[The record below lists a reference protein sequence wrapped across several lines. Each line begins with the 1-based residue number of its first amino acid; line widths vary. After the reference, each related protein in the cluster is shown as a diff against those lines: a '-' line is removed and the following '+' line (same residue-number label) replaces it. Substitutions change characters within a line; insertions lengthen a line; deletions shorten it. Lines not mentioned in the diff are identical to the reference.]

1 MTLIR
6 ANSRTLTGVS
16 LPADNMPSGSV
27 LQVQQTKSSAAVST
41 NSTSFQDFL
50 TVSITPSATT
60 SKILVTANLY
70 IGTRWWNNNP
80 NFQIARD
87 STVISAN
94 SSDAWPYQF
103 GADSSNNEYE
113 MVSYHLELLD
123 SPSTT
128 SAITYKAQVKSQSTS
143 YYVYMNRNYAQSSIL
158 RGESYIT
165 VMEIAG

>member
-1 MTLIR
+1 MPLTRINNQSL
-6 ANSRTLTGVS
+6 ANVTSAGL
-16 LPADNMPSGSV
+16 PSGTV
-27 LQVQQTKSSAAVST
+27 LQVKQTKSSAEVST

-60 SKILVTANLY
+60 SKILVTANLC
-70 IGTRWWNNNP
+70 IGTRWWNNTAY
-80 NFQIARD
+80 FQITRD
-87 STVISAN
+87 ATVISGNA
-94 SSDAWPYQF
+94 SEAWPFQY

-113 MVSYHLELLD
+113 MINYHLELLD

-128 SAITYKAQVKSQSTS
+128 SAITYKAQVRNLTTN
-143 YYVYMNRNYAQSSIL
+143 YYTYMNRNYTQTNL